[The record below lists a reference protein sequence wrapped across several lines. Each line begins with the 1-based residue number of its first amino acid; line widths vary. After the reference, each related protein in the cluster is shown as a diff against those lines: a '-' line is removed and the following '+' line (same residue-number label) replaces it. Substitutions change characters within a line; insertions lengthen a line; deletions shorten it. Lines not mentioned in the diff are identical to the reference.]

1 MPGSKANSL
10 RPPAR
15 HHVRDEI
22 VRMIV
27 GGQFQ
32 PGQQLVQEQL
42 AKQFEVTQGVIRE
55 SLLELSFN
63 GIVEAVDRQ
72 GVFVSALDARKVLEA
87 YEIRAALESLAA
99 RACCQRANR
108 EQVELLRRRL
118 AHSCKLAWSGKT
130 RETQIADR
138 EFHHQIV
145 EISGNESVLR
155 LIKSLW
161 YLQIVL
167 DLPFEPQPFAESHE
181 AILNAIAENRPDDA
195 ERLMRADIE
204 LAKTVFEDLMNDKPF
219 VPQCVGLVG

>member
-1 MPGSKANSL
+1 MAGRKSTSL

-27 GGQFQ
+27 NGQFK
-32 PGQQLVQEQL
+32 PGQQLVQDQL
-42 AKQFEVTQGVIRE
+42 AKQFDVAQGVIRE

-63 GIVEAVDRQ
+63 GIVEAVDHQ
-72 GVFVSALDARKVLEA
+72 GMFVSALDARKVVEA
-87 YEIRAALESLAA
+87 YEVRAALESLAA
-99 RACCQRANR
+99 RSCCQRANR
-108 EQVELLRRRL
+108 EQIQLLRQKL
-118 AHSCKLAWSGKT
+118 DYSCKLARAGKT

-155 LIKSLW
+155 LIRSLW

-167 DLPFEPQPFAESHE
+167 DLPFEPEPFAESHN
-181 AILNAIAENRPDDA
+181 AILDAIEHDRPDDA
-195 ERLMRADIE
+195 ERLMREDVE
-204 LAKTVFEDLMNDKPF
+204 LAKTVFQDLMKDKPF
-219 VPQCVGLVG
+219 IPKCVGLVG